1 MYFLRMFINRVIFLL
16 LFAMIIFSCDKE
28 YHAAGSGLLLST
40 GLISKKFEA
49 PVYSYQNK
57 INYFQ
62 TDGLPLAQLG
72 KINLPGLGTTE
83 ADITTKLVVPQNPV
97 FGNFTQKKEDEGD
110 DNNAAI
116 IDEKE
121 STLPI
126 GSKESK

>member
-16 LFAMIIFSCDKE
+16 LFAVIIFSCDKE

-97 FGNFTQKKEDEGD
+97 FGNFTQNIFMKRLCC
-110 DNNAAI
+110 N
-116 IDEKE
+116 
-121 STLPI
+121 
-126 GSKESK
+126 

>member
-16 LFAMIIFSCDKE
+16 LYAVIIFSCDKE

-40 GLISKKFEA
+40 GLTSKKFEA

-83 ADITTKLVVPQNPV
+83 ADITTSL
-97 FGNFTQKKEDEGD
+97 
-110 DNNAAI
+110 
-116 IDEKE
+116 
-121 STLPI
+121 
-126 GSKESK
+126 